1 MKVGLGVDDVRGV
14 LGKGFGKRRR
24 VKVSRINQ
32 SGGTLTRK
40 MDYAAVKTEGAIK
53 FRPHRS
59 TDLLCSVF
67 LLCQFNIRSFAI
79 RFICICFDSS
89 FERNWTGLSEK
100 STDTIFI

>member
-1 MKVGLGVDDVRGV
+1 MDDVYGCWEKDSGKGGV
-14 LGKGFGKRRR
+14 LRCREL
-24 VKVSRINQ
+24 INR
-32 SGGTLTRK
+32 GTLTRK

-67 LLCQFNIRSFAI
+67 LFCQFYIRSFALFASI
-79 RFICICFDSS
+79 HL